1 MTQDKHTWCVIM
13 AGGLGSRFW
22 PVSRTDN
29 PKQFI
34 DVTGVGRSMLQLTF
48 ERYERIC
55 PKQNIV
61 IVTGKQYAD
70 RVREQLPDLLPYQ
83 VLAEPLRRN
92 TAPCIAYAAAVIGQI
107 DPEAT
112 LIVSPSD
119 HAIFH
124 REKFR
129 ADMEQ
134 ALQTVAEH
142 DWIITLGA
150 QPVRPET
157 SYGYI
162 QFNDEPSLPGAD
174 ESEPRPEFSEAALA
188 AGFLRKEEKESFA
201 LSRAIRDWLY
211 SGGKDSLTVGGEVW
225 MPPLGV
231 KSAGKG
237 DSP

>member
-1 MTQDKHTWCVIM
+1 MTQDKHTWCIIM

-70 RVREQLPDLLPYQ
+70 RVREQVPGLLPWQ
-83 VLAEPLRRN
+83 VLGEPLRRN
-92 TAPCIAYAAAVIGQI
+92 TAPCIAYAAAVISQM

-112 LIVSPSD
+112 IVVSPAD
-119 HAIFH
+119 HAVFGLD
-124 REKFR
+124 RFVR
-129 ADMEQ
+129 NLSQ
-134 ALQTVAEH
+134 AIDTVQEH
-142 DWIITLGA
+142 DWIITVGA
-150 QPVRPET
+150 QPVKPDT

-162 QFNDEPSLPGAD
+162 QFSKGVKGSERANESTPSENLF
-174 ESEPRPEFSEAALA
+174 EVVTW
-188 AGFLRKEEKESFA
+188 SFA
-201 LSRAIRDWLY
+201 TASVANAMIF
-211 SGGKDSLTVGGEVW
+211 K
-225 MPPLGV
+225 
-231 KSAGKG
+231 
-237 DSP
+237 

>member
-1 MTQDKHTWCVIM
+1 MTQDKHIWCIIM

-92 TAPCIAYAAAVIGQI
+92 TAPCIAYAADADALCIMRHCLHKGPDHI
-107 DPEAT
+107 EAPYYT
-112 LIVSPSD
+112 V
-119 HAIFH
+119 
-124 REKFR
+124 RE
-129 ADMEQ
+129 
-134 ALQTVAEH
+134 LC
-142 DWIITLGA
+142 
-150 QPVRPET
+150 
-157 SYGYI
+157 
-162 QFNDEPSLPGAD
+162 
-174 ESEPRPEFSEAALA
+174 
-188 AGFLRKEEKESFA
+188 
-201 LSRAIRDWLY
+201 
-211 SGGKDSLTVGGEVW
+211 
-225 MPPLGV
+225 
-231 KSAGKG
+231 
-237 DSP
+237 